1 MTWFGTDV
9 MALGCIAGSALVGGA
24 ATAAALHRGHDA
36 RVDCALEAS
45 ALAPRIAIAHGGRA
59 HTVVV
64 APTARV
70 RYHRNCADAMDG
82 AVEVHVGNHL
92 VDLDAQLE
100 KLDQALEIQMDGLES
115 QIEAQIEAQLKAQ
128 GEQQVG
134 AEAQLREAVRQ
145 MERAQARVKVV
156 VGRAGGGV

>member
-1 MTWFGTDV
+1 
-9 MALGCIAGSALVGGA
+9 
-24 ATAAALHRGHDA
+24 
-36 RVDCALEAS
+36 
-45 ALAPRIAIAHGGRA
+45 
-59 HTVVV
+59 
-64 APTARV
+64 
-70 RYHRNCADAMDG
+70 MDG